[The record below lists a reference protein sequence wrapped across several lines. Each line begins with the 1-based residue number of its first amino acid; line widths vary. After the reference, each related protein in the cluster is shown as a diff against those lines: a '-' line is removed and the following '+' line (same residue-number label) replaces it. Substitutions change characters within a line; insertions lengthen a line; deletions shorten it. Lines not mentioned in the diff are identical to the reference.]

1 MINQSLNV
9 DEIKNDLR
17 KRGVNL
23 VDIRKGKYLE
33 IDILDDPTKV
43 TSILGRPLFITDV
56 EHMSGNFAEFFYNMR
71 FWECHEFLENKWRR
85 SKDDTER
92 KYLQA
97 LILICASMIKY
108 LKNDIK
114 TSDMLIDKALSL
126 ISDLPQEL
134 LPLLYIRFCLNT

>member
-9 DEIKNDLR
+9 DEIKKDLR
-17 KRGVNL
+17 KRGVNV
-23 VDIRKGKYLE
+23 VDVRKGKYLE
-33 IDILDDPTKV
+33 IDVLDDPTKV
-43 TSILGRPLFITDV
+43 TSILGSPLFITDV
-56 EHMSGNFAEFFYNMR
+56 EHMSGNFVEFFYDMR
-71 FWECHEFLENKWRR
+71 FWECHEFLEDKWRR

-134 LPLLYIRFCLNT
+134 LPFLYIRFCLNT